1 MIGENP
7 WAAGGA
13 GRIRAATAAFMLWGV
28 AMFAIMGYC
37 WSTSNMPEP
46 ETDMVI
52 PLVSGMV
59 ALVAMFAIG
68 VFAAESRAGSVTGMI
83 AASLLIGVATAIPMI
98 VNTRFDPAE
107 IAWRY
112 AGDDPSDSEIR
123 FGPVPFEI
131 INDIRVRGETPAS
144 LKMFWLRDPA
154 AVRKIAGSPVNLV
167 CAEGGWAALYRKDR
181 YRYTL
186 VRTER
191 ADLEG
196 VCERAALTARLA
208 ERAGGE

>member
-1 MIGENP
+1 MRRVVVTGLGMVTPLASGVEET
-7 WAAGGA
+7 WKRLLDGQSGA
-13 GRIRAATAAFMLWGV
+13 GPI
-28 AMFAIMGYC
+28 
-37 WSTSNMPEP
+37 
-46 ETDMVI
+46 
-52 PLVSGMV
+52 
-59 ALVAMFAIG
+59 
-68 VFAAESRAGSVTGMI
+68 
-83 AASLLIGVATAIPMI
+83 
-98 VNTRFDPAE
+98 TRFDPAE